1 MKIILHVNQL
11 DRWNMA
17 LGNIENLLNLDTDL
31 ELEMLVHGEA
41 IVNYTKEK
49 AEVLK
54 IYDKLKE
61 LAEKGVVFT
70 ACNNTLNNLNISVDQ
85 LCEFIEV
92 VPDGVMELAK
102 KQSEGFY
109 YIKP

>member
-11 DRWNMA
+11 DRWSMA
-17 LGNIENLLNLDTDL
+17 LGNIENLLNLDPKIT
-31 ELEMLVHGEA
+31 LEMLVHGEA
-41 IVNYTKEK
+41 IINYTKEE
-49 AEVLK
+49 AIALN
-54 IYDKLKE
+54 IYDKLK
-61 LAEKGVVFT
+61 LFSNKGVRFT
-70 ACNNTLNNLNISVDQ
+70 ACNNTLKKLDISSDQ

-92 VPDGVMELAK
+92 VPAGVMEIAK

>member
-11 DRWNMA
+11 DRWSMA

-49 AEVLK
+49 SKALK

-61 LAEKGVVFT
+61 LAEKGVVFA
-70 ACNNTLNNLNISVDQ
+70 ACNNTLNKLNIDVDQ

-92 VPDGVMELAK
+92 VPSGVMELVQ

>member
-17 LGNIENLLNLDTDL
+17 LGNIENLLNLDPDVK
-31 ELEMLVHGEA
+31 LEMLVHGEA

-49 AEVLK
+49 AESLK
-54 IYDKLKE
+54 IYDTLRE
-61 LAEKGVVFT
+61 LAEKGVVFA
-70 ACNNTLNNLNISVDQ
+70 ACNNTLNKLNISVTQ

-92 VPDGVMELAK
+92 VPAGVMELAK